1 MSSKIGG
8 CDLDWVTAVASR
20 VGYWMDAIVLP
31 HIVVAKQWPQLALN
45 DRVIIVFSRAT
56 NCS

>member
-1 MSSKIGG
+1 MSIIIGG

-31 HIVVAKQWPQLALN
+31 HIVVAKQWPLVELN
-45 DRVIIVFSRAT
+45 DRVIIVFSRTT